1 MNKTVEV
8 TDENDMS
15 LRLKK
20 LPIMDL
26 HGNAK
31 KHQSL
36 PMQVQWATISSL
48 EDWYHFIF
56 DKMPLETNRLLKL
69 KNITEMVNFLNND
82 LRGTCVNFQKF
93 FHDSLG
99 MDYSRMAFEIYEK
112 QLTEASHELIE
123 TSCDKLRPVI
133 FGSDNDYVDDTMT
146 TGTTLFEL
154 YLALQQFCE
163 LGHQVFRGVARA
175 TEMSNNHSW
184 FTKAVARWLEIA
196 LFKAMERITK
206 AVELDELSPVDE
218 FVKHSS
224 SAVDIKTVLVQI
236 KTFWQ
241 QLNWPDV
248 EASYAFISKILDVS
262 FVFVYIFASTLRR
275 ARSVSVS
282 MPALF
287 KNKFISSSFSAKV
300 LFGEQAKNQ

>member
-1 MNKTVEV
+1 
-8 TDENDMS
+8 MS

-31 KHQSL
+31 NHQSL

-282 MPALF
+282 MPVLF

>member
-1 MNKTVEV
+1 
-8 TDENDMS
+8 
-15 LRLKK
+15 
-20 LPIMDL
+20 
-26 HGNAK
+26 
-31 KHQSL
+31 
-36 PMQVQWATISSL
+36 
-48 EDWYHFIF
+48 
-56 DKMPLETNRLLKL
+56 MPLETNRLLKL

-275 ARSVSVS
+275 ARSVSAS
-282 MPALF
+282 MPVLF
-287 KNKFISSSFSAKV
+287 RNKFISSSFSAKV
-300 LFGEQAKNQ
+300 LFGEQAKNQWLVTFPIFGNAW